1 VPTSFSRTTRSLS
14 NDTSGYA
21 LLSWLLA
28 GLFLGAWLLWFFFA
42 EITVYEVSDKARL
55 EVERTAH
62 PVAAPISGKI
72 LSASLHLDQPVEKG
86 EVLVELDAGSEKL
99 RLQEEESRLKALPP
113 QIASL
118 QKEIATQELA
128 GQEDHQAALSAAQ
141 AARARYHEAITA
153 ADFAKDHERR
163 LSKLGGSGRVPLIDV
178 LRVRA
183 EAQKMRAAA
192 DAFSSEI
199 RRVEMD
205 ARTRAHQKQAEV
217 EQLKRVAAT
226 LQAQVFTTEATIER
240 LRQDIEKHV
249 IRSPVTGRVGDVM
262 PLQEGSYIREG
273 DKLGSI
279 VPAGALRIVADFA
292 PASVLGRIHSGQ
304 LSRMRLDGFPWV
316 QYGMIKA
323 RVNRVATE
331 IRDNRVRVEF
341 APESLTASSW
351 LMQHGLPGSIEVDME
366 RISPAVLTLRAAGQ
380 ALSSATPQVVAAR

>member
-14 NDTSGYA
+14 NDTVGYA

-28 GLFLGAWLLWFFFA
+28 GVFLGAWLLWFFFA
-42 EITVYEVSDKARL
+42 EITVYEVSSSARL
-55 EVERTAH
+55 EVERTTH

-86 EVLVELDAGSEKL
+86 DVLVELDASSEKL
-99 RLQEEESRLKALPP
+99 GLQEEESRLNALPP
-113 QIASL
+113 QITSL

-128 GQEDHQAALSAAQ
+128 AHEDHEAALSAAQ
-141 AARARYHEAITA
+141 AARARHHEAITA
-153 ADFAKDHERR
+153 ANFAKDHERR

-178 LRVRA
+178 LRARA
-183 EAQKMRAAA
+183 EAL
-192 DAFSSEI
+192 SSEI
-199 RRVEMD
+199 RRVEME

-217 EQLKRVAAT
+217 EELKRTAAT
-226 LQAQVFTTEATIER
+226 LQAEVFTTEATIAR
-240 LRQDIEKHV
+240 LRQDIENHV
-249 IRSPVTGRVGDVM
+249 IRSPVTGRVGDVL
-262 PLQEGSYIREG
+262 PLQEGSYVGEG

-304 LSRMRLDGFPWV
+304 ISRMRLDGFPWA

-323 RVNRVATE
+323 KVNRVATE

-341 APESLTASSW
+341 APESLTASSL
-351 LMQHGLPGSIEVDME
+351 LMQHGLPGSIEVDVE